1 MMGRHHAASGAVAGI
16 ALGLLA
22 HQPAATTLAAG
33 ALCAG
38 AAMAP
43 DVDEPGSSVAR
54 AAEPVS
60 GAIAYL
66 TARLAGGHREATH
79 SLLAAAAAGG
89 AVAALGVV
97 SVAPHVPASVVPL
110 GVCVALCARAVPPR
124 ALRIGRT
131 AALCAGAIAAW
142 AIARWVG
149 IGWWVPAAVGLGWAI
164 HVAGDAITAGGVPVL
179 WPWRRR
185 VSWPVL
191 ARTGSPREAILG
203 VALLLALVALAAA
216 PAMSVA
222 RTVGL

>member
-43 DVDEPGSSVAR
+43 DIDEPGSSVAR

>member
-1 MMGRHHAASGAVAGI
+1 MMGRHHAASGAVAGL

-33 ALCAG
+33 ALSGG
-38 AAMAP
+38 AAMLP
-43 DVDEPGSSVAR
+43 DIDEPGSSVAR

-89 AVAALGVV
+89 AVAAL
-97 SVAPHVPASVVPL
+97 SLLDIAHHVPASIVPL
-110 GVCVALCARAVPPR
+110 GVCVALCVRAVPPQP
-124 ALRIGRT
+124 LCIGRT
-131 AALCAGAIAAW
+131 AALLAGAIAAW

-149 IGWWVPAAVGLGWAI
+149 IGWWVPAAVGIGWAF

-191 ARTGSPREAILG
+191 ARTGSAREAILG
-203 VALLLALVALAAA
+203 AALLVVLVVLAAA

-222 RTVGL
+222 NGLRP